1 MKKRVL
7 KGRED
12 KNGMPG
18 DIVWEAVQEE
28 NPEDTAKVWIGKV
41 SNPVVRQRIVIAFLN
56 SISGSY
62 HASVGIL
69 HPS

>member
-1 MKKRVL
+1 
-7 KGRED
+7 
-12 KNGMPG
+12 MPG

-41 SNPVVRQRIVIAFLN
+41 SKPVMRQRIVAYLN

-62 HASVGIL
+62 HASVGVL